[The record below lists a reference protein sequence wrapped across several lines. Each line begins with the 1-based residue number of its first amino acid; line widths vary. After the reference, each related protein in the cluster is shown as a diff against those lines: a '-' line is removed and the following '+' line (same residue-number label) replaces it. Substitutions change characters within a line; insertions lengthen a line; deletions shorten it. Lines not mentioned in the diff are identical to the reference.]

1 MTVLVTVLV
10 VEVQFYLCNAAGS
23 GTHCGECLQSGA
35 QLEGCQGGAGVGGAA
50 ALPGAC
56 AP

>member
-1 MTVLVTVLV
+1 MTVLV
-10 VEVQFYLCNAAGS
+10 VEVQFDLCNVAGS
-23 GTHCGECLQSGA
+23 GPHCGECLQSGA

-56 AP
+56 PP